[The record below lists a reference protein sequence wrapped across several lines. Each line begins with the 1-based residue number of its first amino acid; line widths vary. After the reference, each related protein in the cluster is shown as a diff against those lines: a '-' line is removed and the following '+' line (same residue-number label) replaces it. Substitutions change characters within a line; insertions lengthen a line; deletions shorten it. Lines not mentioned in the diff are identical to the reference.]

1 MAVIRFTCFWGN
13 STAKQDF
20 NVFGTSTEDSI
31 IFTDSVVFLILHVHV
46 LNFASYPQFGHFL
59 PPLIV
64 SVHDPLHSL
73 PAVRGNKARWFH
85 VGGLPEVSRQ
95 SLPPARDTKHL
106 WGKVCAVIFYLCLF
120 PFPFP
125 SVTFHPPPLILS
137 GSVSYL
143 VTPHTYTL
151 SLFSLHFSLSLLQ
164 WLKEEAVHL
173 PGPADGLHQP
183 QAARLQTERGAV
195 PPTEKRAGPTDHG
208 EIWDQHKPAGERL
221 VTVHVWVSVYV
232 LLNVIILFTFQT
244 FMSSYSEQCKTC
256 GFHFTELLLRSR
268 ISLFFF
274 CFHRNS

>member
-13 STAKQDF
+13 STTKQDF
-20 NVFGTSTEDSI
+20 NVFGTSTETSI

-46 LNFASYPQFGHFL
+46 LNYASYPQFGHFL

-64 SVHDPLHSL
+64 SVRDPLRSL

-85 VGGLPEVSRQ
+85 VGGLPEVSWQ

-143 VTPHTYTL
+143 VTTHTYT
-151 SLFSLHFSLSLLQ
+151 HTHTRSLSFPSTFLCLCSSGSKRKPFISLDQ
-164 WLKEEAVHL
+164 LMDFINRRQRDSRLNEVLYPPLKREQVRQIMEKYETNTSQL
-173 PGPADGLHQP
+173 
-183 QAARLQTERGAV
+183 ERG
-195 PPTEKRAGPTDHG
+195 
-208 EIWDQHKPAGERL
+208 
-221 VTVHVWVSVYV
+221 
-232 LLNVIILFTFQT
+232 
-244 FMSSYSEQCKTC
+244 
-256 GFHFTELLLRSR
+256 
-268 ISLFFF
+268 
-274 CFHRNS
+274 